1 LSQLEQV
8 LDGCVEIV
16 GIERALLEAGRF
28 LVLEQLDVE
37 FQAAY
42 AREIVFARVEEHA
55 LEQCGCR
62 IERGRIAG
70 AELAVDLDQRF
81 RRSRD
86 RIAAQRLADDR
97 AHVVALGEEN
107 IHFNDARFENLR
119 ELVGRD
125 FGVGFEQNFAGG
137 CVDDVACGPR
147 AFEVGG
153 IDFDFADL
161 RLLNFFQNGMADLA
175 AGVRHFIARLR
186 LDAVRQLHAN
196 EIRRLVG
203 CRIERPE
210 ELVVANHEAVGGVE
224 GLENVFAGAQ
234 AKGAQE
240 NRAQEFALAVD
251 AHVEHVLL
259 VVFEFDPGSAIG
271 NDFAEE
277 VRAVVRGLKEHAR
290 RAVQLA
296 DDNALGAVD
305 DEGAVLRHQRNVSEE
320 DFLLFDVADGA
331 GAGLGVLVPDGKPH
345 GDLERSVIGHAA
357 LLALGHVV
365 LQLQADWIA
374 ALVAEVGRI
383 RVVRAA
389 VVASGTEVVQAFQVS
404 ALALPVA
411 DGVVDELELRD
422 VAEVG
427 NRKHRLKHRLQS
439 AIFALARQLVHLQ
452 KAFVGTLL
460 NLDQVRNLDG
470 RWNFGKIKTL
480 AVDIMLCHS
489 KKLLLSGSLGAA
501 NTARNVARKRR
512 AQK

>member
-1 LSQLEQV
+1 FLVDAHFFLDGALHADQADAELVLHQFADSAHAAVAEVIDVVNGSDVLSQLEQV

-345 GDLERSVIGHAA
+345 GDLERSGIGHAA

-389 VVASGTEVVQAFQVS
+389 FVAEHFAGMERVGNHRRSAVFASGAEVVQAFQVS

-411 DGVVDELELRD
+411 DGVVENSSCETLRKS
-422 VAEVG
+422 VIG
-427 NRKHRLKHRLQS
+427 N
-439 AIFALARQLVHLQ
+439 
-452 KAFVGTLL
+452 T
-460 NLDQVRNLDG
+460 D
-470 RWNFGKIKTL
+470 
-480 AVDIMLCHS
+480 
-489 KKLLLSGSLGAA
+489 
-501 NTARNVARKRR
+501 
-512 AQK
+512 